1 MTETAPPTAGAGD
14 RADPFESADSPTGEH
29 GTAEVVTDD
38 EVDVDV
44 ALLDTIEQELADVE
58 QALARL
64 DQGTYGTC
72 EVCGDAI
79 GDDELS
85 RAPAARFCH
94 QHLPL
99 RHP

>member
-1 MTETAPPTAGAGD
+1 VAFDPAGSIASARAVDGGGEPEAVSGGAG
-14 RADPFESADSPTGEH
+14 
-29 GTAEVVTDD
+29 TDD

-64 DQGTYGTC
+64 DDGTYGTC
-72 EVCGDAI
+72 EVCGDTI
-79 GDDELS
+79 GDDDLS
-85 RAPAARFCH
+85 RAPAARFCD